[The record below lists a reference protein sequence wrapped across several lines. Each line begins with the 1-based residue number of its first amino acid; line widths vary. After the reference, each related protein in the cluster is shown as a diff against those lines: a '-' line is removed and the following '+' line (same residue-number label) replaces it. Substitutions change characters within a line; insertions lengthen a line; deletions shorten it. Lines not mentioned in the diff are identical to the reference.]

1 MTQNEVFNALHRGG
15 AFSLPYLIKMYH
27 PIYGALYFVNNN
39 EDVIFNGVT
48 YNASTFKYTRPQTIG
63 GVLKNGVLEITAIQ
77 NEVIDIIEKS
87 DELFEVTAVG
97 VLDKAGSI
105 TAIKTFKHQYGTAVT
120 DEQMKVIISFTND
133 DRLEMTFPPYVFDA
147 DNNRGNA

>member
-27 PIYGALYFVNNN
+27 PTYGALYFVNNN
-39 EDVIFNGVT
+39 EDVIYNGNTYHASNFN
-48 YNASTFKYTRPQTIG
+48 YTRPQTIG
-63 GVLKNGVLEITAIQ
+63 GVLKNGILEITAID